1 MHELFMRRCFDLAVL
16 GRATVAPNP
25 MVGAV
30 IVHQNRIIGE
40 GWHQQYGGPHAEV
53 HAIRSAPQHLLDKST
68 LYCSLE
74 PCHHYG
80 KTPPCVDLIIAHKIP
95 RVVIANTDPNPLV
108 SGQSIHK
115 MRDLGIEVI
124 TGVLEEEGKWLNR
137 TFFTWIT
144 QKRPY
149 ILLKWAQSADGY
161 LGKQGERTAITGPVT
176 RRLVHRWR
184 TEVDAILVGTQTA
197 LVDNP
202 QLDSRYY
209 PGKNPLRIVPDFDQ
223 KIPDSAHLL
232 DDSMPTWILGPQRA
246 GTWKHTDFVSL
257 SKETML
263 KELLTA
269 LSLHK
274 KATLL
279 VEGGASMLEAFIQA
293 GLWDEIRIITS
304 SNLLQSGV
312 KAPSIPQGVM
322 PSRPIR
328 YTAMDAVQTIIPA
341 IRPNE

>member
-16 GRATVAPNP
+16 GQSAVAPNP

-30 IVHQNRIIGE
+30 IVYQNRIIGE

-53 HAIRSAPQHLLDKST
+53 HAIRSAPQHLLELST

-108 SGQSIHK
+108 AGQSIRK
-115 MRDLGIEVI
+115 MRELGIEVI
-124 TGVLEEEGKWLNR
+124 TGILEEEGKQLNR

-149 ILLKWAQSADGY
+149 IILKWAQSADGY
-161 LGKQGERTAITGPVT
+161 LGKLGERTAITGPVT

-209 PGKNPLRIVPDFDQ
+209 PGKNPLRIVPDFYQ

-232 DDSMPTWILGPQRA
+232 DDTTPTWVIGPERA
-246 GTWKHTDFVSL
+246 GTWEQTVFQPFSR
-257 SKETML
+257 ENML
-263 KELLTA
+263 PELLA
-269 LSLHK
+269 ELYAQK

-279 VEGGASMLEAFIQA
+279 VEGGANMLQSFIDA
-293 GLWDEIRIITS
+293 GLYDEIRVITNPQKILNGGIRVPSLPPRLTQGNS
-304 SNLLQSGV
+304 SAFL
-312 KAPSIPQGVM
+312 PQISQIFTDV
-322 PSRPIR
+322 
-328 YTAMDAVQTIIPA
+328 
-341 IRPNE
+341 